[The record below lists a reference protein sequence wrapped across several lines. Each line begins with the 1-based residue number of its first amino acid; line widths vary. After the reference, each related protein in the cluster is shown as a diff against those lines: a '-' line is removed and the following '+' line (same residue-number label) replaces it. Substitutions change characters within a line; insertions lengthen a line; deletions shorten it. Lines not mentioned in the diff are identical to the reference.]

1 MPKPIVNVAVGVV
14 FDINDR
20 VLIAKR
26 RPGQHLAGMWEFPGG
41 KIEADESPVD
51 ALCRELREEL
61 GVIVR
66 KPEPLISF
74 VHCYSDRTVKLCV
87 YTVSKYDGAPVG
99 LEGQEISWISVEGLD
114 LKRFPQANRPIISS
128 LKLPDRYAIVDLSS
142 NELSSAIEKIR
153 SLIERDIRLIRL
165 RASGLDYERYASV
178 ASYAA
183 DICKQGRQVLMLDTY
198 PELVLAVGASGL
210 HLSSVELHR
219 MQVRPLDASY
229 WIAASC
235 HNTADLSR
243 SAQLGVDFAV
253 LGPVKPTQTHPEA
266 KPIGWRTFKN
276 MVESAIIPV
285 FALGGLTVND
295 IPDARRNGG
304 QGDSAIR
311 GLP

>member
-99 LEGQEISWISVEGLD
+99 LEGQEISWISVELG
-114 LKRFPQANRPIISS
+114 FEARPTS
-128 LKLPDRYAIVDLSS
+128 K
-142 NELSSAIEKIR
+142 SA
-153 SLIERDIRLIRL
+153 
-165 RASGLDYERYASV
+165 Y
-178 ASYAA
+178 
-183 DICKQGRQVLMLDTY
+183 
-198 PELVLAVGASGL
+198 
-210 HLSSVELHR
+210 HF
-219 MQVRPLDASY
+219 
-229 WIAASC
+229 
-235 HNTADLSR
+235 
-243 SAQLGVDFAV
+243 FA
-253 LGPVKPTQTHPEA
+253 
-266 KPIGWRTFKN
+266 
-276 MVESAIIPV
+276 
-285 FALGGLTVND
+285 
-295 IPDARRNGG
+295 
-304 QGDSAIR
+304 
-311 GLP
+311 